1 MARII
6 VVVMRLPP
14 LVAEAVTLPTGIRS
28 DKRTKE
34 VFTLYLER
42 VNPPSGTALRPS
54 STAWMIDDDG
64 DGLNFFGARCEQ
76 E

>member
-14 LVAEAVTLPTGIRS
+14 LVAEEATLPTGIRS

-42 VNPPSGTALRPS
+42 VNPPSGTASRPS

-64 DGLNFFGARCEQ
+64 GGLNFSGVRRE
-76 E
+76 